1 MSLTVA
7 NIPSIINISQKLLT
21 VKELLTAIDY
31 KIDDLYIDKFW
42 DNIQSDKWIYIGE
55 NMLEWIGYDSIDE
68 YKLKKR
74 YISLITNHFTETQ
87 DYVHLTASEAK
98 DFYVHLGVN
107 IESLPDFNT
116 HNKAKHLIVSPDCF
130 KESLMLIQTDKAN
143 QIRKYYLQLEKVFK
157 FYLQYQSQYQAK
169 QLEEE
174 KNKNINLAANAIDY
188 NQLQKREYLYIA
200 TNARYASENNFKIG
214 KTLDLKA
221 RLSAYNTSHNK
232 REPYYYAFVSE
243 PTYNAKCIEYII
255 KHILIKFRN
264 SDTNEL
270 YIINFKFLEKIVKRI
285 CDNYDACIDYYNE
298 CIQQE
303 LQHMGGAP
311 STPADIWENK
321 SVAPIQTDKEKMEEF
336 IEYYNDNKSYSYV
349 RYQTE
354 NNDTN
359 FRCTHCNHITAR
371 LDGIQSH
378 FQRKNK
384 CFDTE
389 HENRR
394 DAIKANELDPVIIQ
408 YRDNKNYSYFESYSD
423 EKQCIEFNCVH
434 CKYKSN
440 NIVCLKRHFDRKT
453 KCFEMELKV
462 APTRNENTKIITL
475 DGKENHTYYRS
486 KGSDGVN
493 VLTCTHCEY
502 QAPDPSR
509 MRRHFKRLA
518 KCWLK

>member
-21 VKELLTAIDY
+21 VKELLAAIDY

-55 NMLEWIGYDSIDE
+55 NMLEWIGYDFSESRKAKDYMFNIIN
-68 YKLKKR
+68 KR
-74 YISLITNHFTETQ
+74 FIETQ
-87 DYVHLTASEAK
+87 DYIHLTASEAK
-98 DFYVHLGVN
+98 QFYIKIGL
-107 IESLPDFNT
+107 ETPSDFNQ

-130 KESLMLIQTDKAN
+130 KESLMFIETDKAN

-270 YIINFKFLEKIVKRI
+270 YVINFKFLEKIVKRI

-321 SVAPIQTDKEKMEEF
+321 NVAPIQTDKEKMEEF

-349 RYQTE
+349 RYQ
-354 NNDTN
+354 N
-359 FRCTHCNHITAR
+359 
-371 LDGIQSH
+371 
-378 FQRKNK
+378 
-384 CFDTE
+384 
-389 HENRR
+389 
-394 DAIKANELDPVIIQ
+394 
-408 YRDNKNYSYFESYSD
+408 
-423 EKQCIEFNCVH
+423 
-434 CKYKSN
+434 
-440 NIVCLKRHFDRKT
+440 
-453 KCFEMELKV
+453 
-462 APTRNENTKIITL
+462 
-475 DGKENHTYYRS
+475 
-486 KGSDGVN
+486 
-493 VLTCTHCEY
+493 
-502 QAPDPSR
+502 
-509 MRRHFKRLA
+509 
-518 KCWLK
+518 